1 MLDLNAFFTLNYG
14 LYLISAAYD
23 GKASGC
29 TVNTL
34 AQVTAVPCRMTVA
47 INKESYTAEL
57 IEKSGFY
64 TGVVLAKDA
73 DMKLIGTFGFRSG
86 RELDKFA
93 PYRTERDENGAPYVA
108 EQVVA
113 RFTCRVTDKMDA
125 DTHIIFLG
133 EVAYAEQLSDT
144 EPMSYGYY
152 HTVKKGRTPPKASS
166 YQPPAS

>member
-14 LYLISAAYD
+14 LYLVCAAHN

-34 AQVTAVPCRMTVA
+34 AQVTAVPCRMTVTV
-47 INKESYTAEL
+47 NKESYTAEL
-57 IEKSGFY
+57 IGKSGFF

-86 RELDKFA
+86 RELDKFS
-93 PYRTERDENGAPYVA
+93 PYRTATDENGAPYVA

-125 DTHIIFLG
+125 DTHTIFLG
-133 EVAYAEQLSDT
+133 EVTYAEQLSNA
-144 EPMSYGYY
+144 EPMTYGYY
-152 HTVKKGRTPPKASS
+152 HTEKKGRTPPKASS
-166 YQPPAS
+166 YRAE